1 MLALK
6 SKLTLTFLLVGT
18 IILTGSAFGQQTPS
32 QRYQPVRTSDLQN
45 LAVQQRFQQAR
56 PNMHVPPQQ
65 MQKLTPALGAANSQK
80 QNSYSGVRHQ
90 FGDTPASSRANTP
103 IHRGHIQQTS
113 YQSDA
118 NQNGEPVVP
127 AILTGGLP
135 TVPSKPVQ
143 TRPETLPQPPLS
155 APQFQPPKSYAPVVD
170 ESTGN
175 SIQKYEAAMS
185 QTRARGPR
193 IAPSELATQ
202 QDGLNEQMAE
212 LRRRAEAKAKAEAD
226 KLAAELAAEQQE
238 IERLANEQEEAN
250 RIAAERLA
258 AAKLQAEQMAAEQAA
273 AEQAAAELAQ
283 KQEAQR
289 LEAERLETE
298 RQQAQQLAAAREEA
312 ERLAAME
319 AAKEV
324 SANDFIGQITGQSN
338 ASTKT
343 HGAYSAQR
351 LVAKENTGERLASMP
366 TAIQMTSDR
375 QSLASQFVRDSQVRP
390 VSSQQDAPAAT
401 LKLSAP
407 AIQVETYGPET
418 VGVNKPA
425 NYQVIVRNTSNSNA
439 ERILVGINMPT
450 WVDIANVNLTSGGKE
465 VTDGQN
471 QARLVWSIDQIPA
484 NGSQTITI
492 TAVPRKAE
500 MFDVGVEWTL
510 VPRVGKTNIT
520 VTEPRLEMSIS
531 GPKEVLFGESAM
543 YHVTL
548 RNPGTGTAEKVF
560 VMLPEALGGE
570 RQALDPIPA
579 GQDISFQVELLAR
592 TAGDLN
598 LSATAVADGGLK
610 VSADRSL
617 TVRRANLEVG
627 LEGPGLKY
635 SGSPAQYTVTI
646 KNSGDATAH
655 ELVTA
660 VALPTGVKYLGGVDS
675 VKLIEGGIRW
685 GVGSLDPGQT
695 RTFKINC
702 LLNTSGDLQLEVG
715 ARGKGDLAASS
726 ACLTTVETV
735 ADLVLTV
742 ADPKGPLPTGEQ
754 VPYEIKVINR
764 GTKSAQGVNL
774 VMQFSE
780 GIEPTKAEGLQH
792 RIVSGQGQVLFSP
805 IPKIDPGQEMRFK
818 ITAEASKSGTH
829 IFRAQLTCQDSDAR
843 EIAEGTTRFF
853 GETIESSTS
862 APAVNT
868 TPTTDTT
875 TANSSGFGSNDFNG
889 FKR

>member
-1 MLALK
+1 
-6 SKLTLTFLLVGT
+6 
-18 IILTGSAFGQQTPS
+18 
-32 QRYQPVRTSDLQN
+32 
-45 LAVQQRFQQAR
+45 
-56 PNMHVPPQQ
+56 
-65 MQKLTPALGAANSQK
+65 
-80 QNSYSGVRHQ
+80 
-90 FGDTPASSRANTP
+90 
-103 IHRGHIQQTS
+103 
-113 YQSDA
+113 
-118 NQNGEPVVP
+118 
-127 AILTGGLP
+127 
-135 TVPSKPVQ
+135 
-143 TRPETLPQPPLS
+143 
-155 APQFQPPKSYAPVVD
+155 
-170 ESTGN
+170 
-175 SIQKYEAAMS
+175 
-185 QTRARGPR
+185 
-193 IAPSELATQ
+193 
-202 QDGLNEQMAE
+202 
-212 LRRRAEAKAKAEAD
+212 
-226 KLAAELAAEQQE
+226 
-238 IERLANEQEEAN
+238 
-250 RIAAERLA
+250 
-258 AAKLQAEQMAAEQAA
+258 
-273 AEQAAAELAQ
+273 
-283 KQEAQR
+283 
-289 LEAERLETE
+289 
-298 RQQAQQLAAAREEA
+298 
-312 ERLAAME
+312 ME

-343 HGAYSAQR
+343 HDTYSAQR

>member
-1 MLALK
+1 
-6 SKLTLTFLLVGT
+6 
-18 IILTGSAFGQQTPS
+18 
-32 QRYQPVRTSDLQN
+32 
-45 LAVQQRFQQAR
+45 
-56 PNMHVPPQQ
+56 
-65 MQKLTPALGAANSQK
+65 
-80 QNSYSGVRHQ
+80 
-90 FGDTPASSRANTP
+90 
-103 IHRGHIQQTS
+103 
-113 YQSDA
+113 
-118 NQNGEPVVP
+118 
-127 AILTGGLP
+127 
-135 TVPSKPVQ
+135 
-143 TRPETLPQPPLS
+143 
-155 APQFQPPKSYAPVVD
+155 
-170 ESTGN
+170 
-175 SIQKYEAAMS
+175 
-185 QTRARGPR
+185 
-193 IAPSELATQ
+193 
-202 QDGLNEQMAE
+202 
-212 LRRRAEAKAKAEAD
+212 
-226 KLAAELAAEQQE
+226 
-238 IERLANEQEEAN
+238 
-250 RIAAERLA
+250 
-258 AAKLQAEQMAAEQAA
+258 
-273 AEQAAAELAQ
+273 
-283 KQEAQR
+283 
-289 LEAERLETE
+289 
-298 RQQAQQLAAAREEA
+298 
-312 ERLAAME
+312 
-319 AAKEV
+319 
-324 SANDFIGQITGQSN
+324 
-338 ASTKT
+338 
-343 HGAYSAQR
+343 
-351 LVAKENTGERLASMP
+351 
-366 TAIQMTSDR
+366 MTSDR